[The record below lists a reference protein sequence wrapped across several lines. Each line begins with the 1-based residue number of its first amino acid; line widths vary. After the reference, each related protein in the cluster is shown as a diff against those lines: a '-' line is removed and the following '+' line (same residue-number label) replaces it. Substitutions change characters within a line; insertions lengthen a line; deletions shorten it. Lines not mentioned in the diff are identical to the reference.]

1 MAEKNVLSNFTLRQ
15 LQTTL
20 SMARPGDVVYCDPPY
35 VNPGRFTAYHAS
47 GFTPAMQIELT
58 KLLQLL
64 PERGVHVIASCHDAP
79 DIREL
84 YQAFA
89 IHGVTARRS
98 IFKGSGDGKKLQKS
112 SRSN

>member
-1 MAEKNVLSNFTLRQ
+1 MAEKMSSATLFCASF
-15 LQTTL
+15 QTTL

-64 PERGVHVIASCHDAP
+64 PERGFMSSHHATM
-79 DIREL
+79 RL
-84 YQAFA
+84 
-89 IHGVTARRS
+89 
-98 IFKGSGDGKKLQKS
+98 IFVSFIKPSLFMV
-112 SRSN
+112 

>member
-1 MAEKNVLSNFTLRQ
+1 
-15 LQTTL
+15 
-20 SMARPGDVVYCDPPY
+20 MARPGDVVYCDPPY

-98 IFKGSGDGKKLQKS
+98 IFKGSGDGKKASEIFAVKLADNSKKGAAA
-112 SRSN
+112 